1 MQYGMNL
8 GYKDRLCELFISSVF
23 LVSVSG
29 CSGMD
34 FLPASFASTDSFIK
48 SSKNPDVRYK
58 GDNREYS
65 NKVGLIAPELITRV
79 EEKTGVRFTK
89 TPIIYICDTK
99 KCMKDYT
106 GHDFEPRASSNKR
119 GVFLSTKL
127 IGKIEETR
135 YILPH
140 ELTHVLSVENIN
152 ILFQAI
158 PPAWFDEGL
167 ATLVADGAGAEKVS
181 KQQAIES
188 IRDGKYFVPNGDG
201 KMFSRMY
208 GDKWNL
214 KPHMFYRQSM
224 MLVEYLYEKD
234 PDKFMKLVGDVF
246 SGKEKFSD
254 LFSKSY
260 GATPAVVWGEYRNKL
275 NKT

>member
-1 MQYGMNL
+1 MNWSN
-8 GYKDRLCELFISSVF
+8 KDRICELFIPLVF
-23 LVSVSG
+23 LLSLSG
-29 CSGMD
+29 CSELD
-34 FLPASFASTDSFIK
+34 FLSASFTSTDSFNK
-48 SSKNPDVRYK
+48 SSENPDVRYK
-58 GDNREYS
+58 GDNKEFS
-65 NKVGLIAPELITRV
+65 NKVGLIAPELIAMV
-79 EEKTGVRFTK
+79 EEKTGVRFMQN
-89 TPIIYICDTK
+89 PIIYICDTK
-99 KCMKDYT
+99 KCIKEYT
-106 GHDFEPRASSNKR
+106 GHSFEPRASSNKR

-167 ATLVADGAGAEKVS
+167 ATFIADGAGAEKVS

-188 IRDGKYFVPNGDG
+188 IRDGKYFIPNDDG
-201 KMFSRMY
+201 KMLSRRY

-224 MLVEYLYEKD
+224 MLVEYLYNKD
-234 PDKFMKLVGDVF
+234 PDSFRKFIGDVF
-246 SGKEKFSD
+246 SGKEKFSK
-254 LFSKSY
+254 LFSKYY
-260 GATPAVVWGEYRNKL
+260 GSTPAVVWAEYRNNL